1 MKLDRVIARHRSL
14 GRSEAHRLIAAGHVR
29 LDGGI
34 CTSNQEEVD
43 RFMQVELEDEVV
55 QQAERALYLILHK
68 PPGVVSATRD
78 AEHKT
83 VIDLIDDPDRHT
95 LHIAGRLDRWTT
107 GLLLLTNDGC
117 WSKGLMDASSKVA
130 KTYLVEVDADIP
142 PEAAELFARGMEFR
156 PENIV
161 TLPAE
166 LTLLGP
172 RRARVIL
179 HEGRHHQI
187 KRMFGRVGCLVT
199 TLHREA
205 VGGLHLPA
213 DLSPGQWRALTAEE
227 KRLVQ

>member
-14 GRSEAHRLIAAGHVR
+14 GRSEAHRLIAAGRVR
-29 LDGGI
+29 LEGVV

-43 RFMQVELEDEVV
+43 RFMQVELEKEVV
-55 QQAERALYLILHK
+55 QPGERALHLILHK

-78 AEHKT
+78 AEHRT
-83 VIDLIDDPDRHT
+83 VLDLIDDPDRNT
-95 LHIAGRLDRWTT
+95 LHIAGRLDRWST
-107 GLLLLTNDGC
+107 GLLLLTNDGR
-117 WSKGLMDASSKVA
+117 WSKGLMDAASKVT
-130 KTYLVEVDADIP
+130 KTYLVEVNADIP
-142 PEAAELFARGMEFR
+142 TDAVELFAKGMEFL

-161 TLPAE
+161 TLPAQ

-172 RRARVIL
+172 RKARVVL

-199 TLHREA
+199 ALHREA
-205 VGGLHLPA
+205 VGGLHLPV